1 MRFAPT
7 RFRTARLFSNHSK
20 ITIASKLHQER
31 GLYYVPS
38 GKSIRVGRTHCSL
51 ELPAHH
57 VKRDYV
63 WPYTQTRTK
72 RTSSGKG
79 PNKDDLTNAS
89 PSQPSFH
96 LTKVSELKRSSWRAT
111 SQTLA
116 TQVPPKREPS
126 PNWTERVKQALK
138 NGWTAVR
145 KAKWL
150 MIGFAT
156 VMASTYIAWILEF
169 ILHARREL
177 RDKKPPFKLGVW
189 LREQSTALPPGSKH
203 WYLDST
209 FITSNLFAYR
219 EADWLRSPIF
229 LIPHFTTHFS
239 RLRTRIELLGCLII
253 LLPYLRTCM
262 SSRNIIVSFAL
273 GGFVSSNL
281 CCAVERF
288 TNPVA
293 RLTARELDLALDGLL
308 EQQSPKPFH
317 NRLIPVLKDWQEAH
331 DKAIALQNQADER
344 MEREPNADFDDL
356 KLAHYN
362 ARQQMQACEDMAYIM
377 KYTFPNF
384 GPHHSISCLCK
395 SSRIHIMMLPPCAD
409 THSSQATIACFA
421 RPRSLSRLLLRS
433 YVGLDLAIDVLA
445 LWLESRKITSQPQR
459 SVIPAP
465 NLDQNL
471 VA

>member
-7 RFRTARLFSNHSK
+7 RFRTARFFSNHSK

-31 GLYYVPS
+31 GLCCVPS

-189 LREQSTALPPGSKH
+189 LREQFTALPSGSKH

-209 FITSNLFAYR
+209 FMTSNLFAYR

-253 LLPYLRTCM
+253 LLPY
-262 SSRNIIVSFAL
+262 
-273 GGFVSSNL
+273 
-281 CCAVERF
+281 
-288 TNPVA
+288 
-293 RLTARELDLALDGLL
+293 
-308 EQQSPKPFH
+308 
-317 NRLIPVLKDWQEAH
+317 
-331 DKAIALQNQADER
+331 
-344 MEREPNADFDDL
+344 
-356 KLAHYN
+356 
-362 ARQQMQACEDMAYIM
+362 
-377 KYTFPNF
+377 
-384 GPHHSISCLCK
+384 
-395 SSRIHIMMLPPCAD
+395 
-409 THSSQATIACFA
+409 
-421 RPRSLSRLLLRS
+421 
-433 YVGLDLAIDVLA
+433 
-445 LWLESRKITSQPQR
+445 
-459 SVIPAP
+459 
-465 NLDQNL
+465 
-471 VA
+471 